1 MISAEENERLTR
13 TGRDTPMGRMM
24 RRFWLP
30 VCSAH
35 QVAEPDG
42 APLRTQLL
50 GEYLVVFRDTD
61 GKIGVLDEFCIH
73 RRASLALGRNEEG
86 GLRCL
91 LHGWKFCTDGRITET
106 PNHASP
112 NVREKIRQPAYPAI
126 EAGGMIWTY
135 IGDADKQPPFQ
146 KYGWFDAPEE
156 NYVVLRI
163 NTPVNYLQ
171 LYEGGTDSAHVGIL
185 HMNMMNPGWKDSA
198 FVDGKTD
205 QDDGKGWGT
214 GADADGPSSSKAD
227 MYMTSTVF
235 DATPDLGIED
245 TPYGF
250 QYAALRDGGPGAD
263 GSPTW
268 SVRIT
273 PVMLP
278 TGRIIPANAFQFYVF
293 EIPMQDDLTATY
305 LVFHGPD
312 KQDRQLIIDT
322 MGLADPRFWNDNDCN
337 FTASWDDRLGQDRE
351 SMAGQNW
358 SGFAGIEQE
367 DAVIAMSMTPII
379 DRTQEYLVPSDEARD
394 PPAPPPAGF
403 GRAQRGRQGPAGAG
417 DRGLFVSGG
426 DSGFGNSTIRKL
438 AGPGAGEHG
447 VGPRGER
454 AKRRSRIVFESILSA
469 NNIISVP
476 SIFIVVEASL

>member
-1 MISAEENERLTR
+1 M
-13 TGRDTPMGRMM
+13 
-24 RRFWLP
+24 
-30 VCSAH
+30 V
-35 QVAEPDG
+35 
-42 APLRTQLL
+42 
-50 GEYLVVFRDTD
+50 
-61 GKIGVLDEFCIH
+61 
-73 RRASLALGRNEEG
+73 
-86 GLRCL
+86 
-91 LHGWKFCTDGRITET
+91 
-106 PNHASP
+106 
-112 NVREKIRQPAYPAI
+112 
-126 EAGGMIWTY
+126 WTY

-379 DRTQEYLVPSDEARD
+379 DRTQEYLVPSDEAVIRLRRRLLESVALNEAGKD
-394 PPAPPPAGF
+394 PLGLKIEDYSSVAAIPDSVIPQSENWQDLAPGNMGS
-403 GRAQRGRQGPAGAG
+403 GRAG
-417 DRGLFVSGG
+417 
-426 DSGFGNSTIRKL
+426 K
-438 AGPGAGEHG
+438 GEAA
-447 VGPRGER
+447 E
-454 AKRRSRIVFESILSA
+454 
-469 NNIISVP
+469 
-476 SIFIVVEASL
+476 

>member
-1 MISAEENERLTR
+1 MLSAAENETLTR
-13 TGRDTPMGRMM
+13 TGPDMPMGRMM

-30 VCSAH
+30 VCSSH

-42 APLRTQLL
+42 DPLRTQLL
-50 GEYLVVFRDTD
+50 GQYLVVFRDTD
-61 GKIGVLDEFCIH
+61 GKLGVLDEFCVH

-91 LHGWKFCTDGRITET
+91 LHGWKFRTDGTITET

-112 NVREKIRQPAYPAI
+112 NVRDKVKQPAYPVI
-126 EAGGMIWTY
+126 EAGGMVWTY
-135 IGDADKQPPFQ
+135 IGDAEKQPPFQ
-146 KYGWFDAPEE
+146 KYGWFDAPAE

-205 QDDGKGWGT
+205 QDGGKGWGV
-214 GADADGPSSSKAD
+214 DAGEQDASLRKAESSKAG
-227 MYMTSTVF
+227 MYMSSTVF
-235 DATPDLGIED
+235 DETPDLCIED

-250 QYAALRDGGPGAD
+250 QYAALRDGGPGPD
-263 GSPTW
+263 GAATW

-293 EIPMQDDLTATY
+293 EIPMHDELTATY
-305 LVFHGPD
+305 LVFHGPHE
-312 KQDRQLIIDT
+312 QDRQLIIDT
-322 MGLADPRFWNDNDCN
+322 MGLADPRFWNDDDCN
-337 FTASWDDRLGQDRE
+337 FTASWDDRLGQNRAH
-351 SMAGQNW
+351 MKGKNW

-367 DAVIAMSMTPII
+367 DSVIAMSMMPIV
-379 DRTQEYLVPSDEARD
+379 DRTQEYLVPSDEAVIRL
-394 PPAPPPAGF
+394 
-403 GRAQRGRQGPAGAG
+403 RRR
-417 DRGLFVSGG
+417 LL
-426 DSGFGNSTIRKL
+426 DSVALNE
-438 AGPGAGEHG
+438 AGEDPLG
-447 VGPRGER
+447 LEIEDYSSVAAIPDSVIPQTENWQDLAPGNMGSGRPAKGE
-454 AKRRSRIVFESILSA
+454 AAE
-469 NNIISVP
+469 
-476 SIFIVVEASL
+476 

>member
-61 GKIGVLDEFCIH
+61 GKIGVLDEFCVH

-112 NVREKIRQPAYPAI
+112 NVREKIRQPANPAI
-126 EAGGMIWTY
+126 EAGGMVWTY

-250 QYAALRDGGPGAD
+250 QYAALRDGGQGAD

-351 SMAGQNW
+351 SIAGQNW

-379 DRTQEYLVPSDEARD
+379 DRTQEYLVPSDEAVIRLRRRLLDSVALNEAGRD
-394 PPAPPPAGF
+394 PLGLEIEDYSSVAAIPDSVIPQSENWQDLAPGNMGS
-403 GRAQRGRQGPAGAG
+403 GRAA
-417 DRGLFVSGG
+417 
-426 DSGFGNSTIRKL
+426 K
-438 AGPGAGEHG
+438 GE
-447 VGPRGER
+447 VTE
-454 AKRRSRIVFESILSA
+454 
-469 NNIISVP
+469 
-476 SIFIVVEASL
+476 

>member
-50 GEYLVVFRDTD
+50 GEYLVVFRDTE
-61 GKIGVLDEFCIH
+61 GKIGVLDEFCVH

-379 DRTQEYLVPSDEARD
+379 DRTQEYLVPSDEAVIRLRRRLLESVALNEAGKD
-394 PPAPPPAGF
+394 PLGLKIEDYSSVAAIPDSVIPQSENWQDLAPGNMGS
-403 GRAQRGRQGPAGAG
+403 GRAG
-417 DRGLFVSGG
+417 
-426 DSGFGNSTIRKL
+426 K
-438 AGPGAGEHG
+438 GEAA
-447 VGPRGER
+447 E
-454 AKRRSRIVFESILSA
+454 
-469 NNIISVP
+469 
-476 SIFIVVEASL
+476 

>member
-50 GEYLVVFRDTD
+50 GEYLVVFRDTE
-61 GKIGVLDEFCIH
+61 GKIGVLDEFCVH

-126 EAGGMIWTY
+126 EAGGMVWTY

-278 TGRIIPANAFQFYVF
+278 TGRIIPANAFQFYVL

-358 SGFAGIEQE
+358 SGFAGIEQQ

-379 DRTQEYLVPSDEARD
+379 DRTQEYLVPSDEAVIRLRRRLLESVALNEAGKD
-394 PPAPPPAGF
+394 PLGLKIEDYSSVAAIPDSVIPQSENWQDLAPGNMGS
-403 GRAQRGRQGPAGAG
+403 GRAG
-417 DRGLFVSGG
+417 
-426 DSGFGNSTIRKL
+426 K
-438 AGPGAGEHG
+438 GEAA
-447 VGPRGER
+447 E
-454 AKRRSRIVFESILSA
+454 
-469 NNIISVP
+469 
-476 SIFIVVEASL
+476 

>member
-50 GEYLVVFRDTD
+50 GEYLVVFRDTE
-61 GKIGVLDEFCIH
+61 GKIGVLDEFCVH

-351 SMAGQNW
+351 SMGGQNW

-379 DRTQEYLVPSDEARD
+379 DRTQEYLVPSDEAVIRLRRRLLESVALNEAGKD
-394 PPAPPPAGF
+394 PLGLKIEDYSSVAAIPDSVIPQSENWQDLAPGNMGS
-403 GRAQRGRQGPAGAG
+403 GRAG
-417 DRGLFVSGG
+417 
-426 DSGFGNSTIRKL
+426 K
-438 AGPGAGEHG
+438 GEAA
-447 VGPRGER
+447 E
-454 AKRRSRIVFESILSA
+454 
-469 NNIISVP
+469 
-476 SIFIVVEASL
+476 

>member
-61 GKIGVLDEFCIH
+61 GKIGVLDEFCVH

-278 TGRIIPANAFQFYVF
+278 TGRIIPANAFQFYVL

-379 DRTQEYLVPSDEARD
+379 DRTQEYLVPSDEAVIRLRRRLLESVALNEAGKD
-394 PPAPPPAGF
+394 PLGLKIEDYSSVAAIPDSVIPQSENWQDLAPGNMGS
-403 GRAQRGRQGPAGAG
+403 GRAG
-417 DRGLFVSGG
+417 
-426 DSGFGNSTIRKL
+426 K
-438 AGPGAGEHG
+438 GEAA
-447 VGPRGER
+447 E
-454 AKRRSRIVFESILSA
+454 
-469 NNIISVP
+469 
-476 SIFIVVEASL
+476 

>member
-50 GEYLVVFRDTD
+50 GEYLVVFRDTE
-61 GKIGVLDEFCIH
+61 GKIGVLDEFCVH

-278 TGRIIPANAFQFYVF
+278 TGRIIPANAFQFYVL

-379 DRTQEYLVPSDEARD
+379 DRTQEYLVPSDEAVIRLRRRLLESVALNEAGKD
-394 PPAPPPAGF
+394 PLGLKIEDYSSVAAIPDSVIPQSENWQDLAPGNMGS
-403 GRAQRGRQGPAGAG
+403 GRAG
-417 DRGLFVSGG
+417 
-426 DSGFGNSTIRKL
+426 K
-438 AGPGAGEHG
+438 GEAA
-447 VGPRGER
+447 E
-454 AKRRSRIVFESILSA
+454 
-469 NNIISVP
+469 
-476 SIFIVVEASL
+476 

>member
-61 GKIGVLDEFCIH
+61 GKIGVLDEFCVH

-278 TGRIIPANAFQFYVF
+278 TGRIIPANAFQFYVL

-379 DRTQEYLVPSDEARD
+379 DRTQEYLVPSDEAVIRLRRRLLESVALNEAGKD
-394 PPAPPPAGF
+394 PLGLKIEDYSSVAAIPDSVIPQSENWQDLAPGNM
-403 GRAQRGRQGPAGAG
+403 GSGGAG
-417 DRGLFVSGG
+417 
-426 DSGFGNSTIRKL
+426 K
-438 AGPGAGEHG
+438 GEAA
-447 VGPRGER
+447 E
-454 AKRRSRIVFESILSA
+454 
-469 NNIISVP
+469 
-476 SIFIVVEASL
+476 

>member
-1 MISAEENERLTR
+1 MLTAAENETLTR
-13 TGRDTPMGRMM
+13 IGAHTPMGRMM
-24 RRFWLP
+24 RRFWMP
-30 VCSAH
+30 VCSTH

-50 GEYLVVFRDTD
+50 GEHLVVFRDTS

-91 LHGWKFCTDGRITET
+91 LHGWKFSTDGTITET

-112 NVREKIRQPAYPAI
+112 NVRERIKQPSYPVI
-126 EAGGMIWTY
+126 EAGGMVWTY
-135 IGDADKQPPFQ
+135 IGDIEKLPPFQ
-146 KYGWFDAPEE
+146 RYGWFDAPEE
-156 NYVVLRI
+156 NYVVIRI

-198 FVDGKTD
+198 FVDGSTG
-205 QDDGKGWGT
+205 DDGGNGWGE
-214 GADADGPSSSKAD
+214 GAGDDGIRDDDNESGGSKAG
-227 MYMTSTVF
+227 MYMSSTVF

-250 QYAALRDGGPGAD
+250 HYAALREGEVATNGAE
-263 GSPTW
+263 TW

-293 EIPMQDDLTATY
+293 EIPMQDDMTATY
-305 LVFHGPD
+305 LVFHGPK

-322 MGLADPRFWNDNDCN
+322 MGLADPKFWNDNDCN
-337 FTASWDDRLGQDRE
+337 FTATWRDRLGQDRDN
-351 SMAGQNW
+351 MQGRNW

-367 DAVIAMSMTPII
+367 DAVIAMSMTPIV
-379 DRTQEYLVPSDEARD
+379 DRTKEYLVPSDEAVIRLRRRLLD
-394 PPAPPPAGF
+394 SVSLNEEGKNPLGLEIEDYSLVAAIPDSVILQTERWQDLAP
-403 GRAQRGRQGPAGAG
+403 
-417 DRGLFVSGG
+417 
-426 DSGFGNSTIRKL
+426 GNM
-438 AGPGAGEHG
+438 GPG
-447 VGPRGER
+447 
-454 AKRRSRIVFESILSA
+454 
-469 NNIISVP
+469 
-476 SIFIVVEASL
+476 

>member
-61 GKIGVLDEFCIH
+61 GKIGVLDEFCVH

-278 TGRIIPANAFQFYVF
+278 TGRIIPANAFQFYVL

-379 DRTQEYLVPSDEARD
+379 DRTQEYLVPSDEAVIRLRRRLLESVALNEAGKD
-394 PPAPPPAGF
+394 PLGLKIEDYSSVAAIPDSVIPQSENWQALAPGNMGS
-403 GRAQRGRQGPAGAG
+403 GRAG
-417 DRGLFVSGG
+417 
-426 DSGFGNSTIRKL
+426 K
-438 AGPGAGEHG
+438 GEAA
-447 VGPRGER
+447 E
-454 AKRRSRIVFESILSA
+454 
-469 NNIISVP
+469 
-476 SIFIVVEASL
+476 

>member
-1 MISAEENERLTR
+1 MLSAHENETLTR
-13 TGRDTPMGRMM
+13 IGAGTPMGRMM

-30 VCSAH
+30 ICSSH
-35 QVAEPDG
+35 QVELPDC

-50 GEYLVVFRDTD
+50 GEHLVVFRDTD
-61 GKIGVLDEFCIH
+61 GKLGVLDEFCVH
-73 RRASLALGRNEEG
+73 RLASLALGRNEEG

-91 LHGWKFCTDGRITET
+91 LHGWKFCTDGTIAET
-106 PNHASP
+106 PNHASA
-112 NVREKIRQPAYPAI
+112 NVREKVKQPAYPVV
-126 EAGGMIWTY
+126 EAGGMVWTY
-135 IGDADKQPPFQ
+135 LGDAEKQPPFQ
-146 KYGWFDAPEE
+146 KYGWFDAPQE

-171 LYEGGTDSAHVGIL
+171 LYEGGVDSAHVGVL
-185 HMNMMNPGWKDSA
+185 HMNLMNPGWKDSA

-205 QDDGKGWGT
+205 QDNGKGWGADT
-214 GADADGPSSSKAD
+214 GGNSSSSSKAG

-250 QYAALRDGGPGAD
+250 HYAALRDGGMSQD
-263 GSPTW
+263 GSANC

-293 EIPMQDDLTATY
+293 EVPMQDDLTATY

-337 FTASWDDRLGQDRE
+337 FIASWDDRLGQDRD
-351 SMAGQNW
+351 SMAGRNW

-367 DAVIAMSMTPII
+367 DAVIAMSMTPIV
-379 DRTQEYLVPSDEARD
+379 DRTQEYLVPSDEAVIRLRRRLLDSIALNEAGKD
-394 PPAPPPAGF
+394 PLGLGVENYSSVAAIPDSIIPKTADWQDLAPGNMGS
-403 GRAQRGRQGPAGAG
+403 GR
-417 DRGLFVSGG
+417 V
-426 DSGFGNSTIRKL
+426 
-438 AGPGAGEHG
+438 
-447 VGPRGER
+447 
-454 AKRRSRIVFESILSA
+454 AKT
-469 NNIISVP
+469 
-476 SIFIVVEASL
+476 EAAD

>member
-1 MISAEENERLTR
+1 MLSAAENETLTR
-13 TGRDTPMGRMM
+13 TGPDMPMGRMM

-30 VCSAH
+30 VCSSH

-42 APLRTQLL
+42 DPLRTQLL
-50 GEYLVVFRDTD
+50 GQYLVVFRDTD
-61 GKIGVLDEFCIH
+61 GKLGVLDEFCVH

-91 LHGWKFCTDGRITET
+91 LHGWKFRTDGTITET

-112 NVREKIRQPAYPAI
+112 NVRDKVKQPAYPVI
-126 EAGGMIWTY
+126 EAGGMVWTY
-135 IGDADKQPPFQ
+135 IGDAEKLPPFQ
-146 KYGWFDAPEE
+146 KYGWFDAPAE

-205 QDDGKGWGT
+205 QDGGKGWGV
-214 GADADGPSSSKAD
+214 DAGEQDASLRKAESSKAG
-227 MYMTSTVF
+227 MYMSSTVF
-235 DATPDLGIED
+235 DETPDLGIED

-250 QYAALRDGGPGAD
+250 QYAALRDGGPGPD
-263 GSPTW
+263 GAATW

-293 EIPMQDDLTATY
+293 EIPMHDELTATY
-305 LVFHGPD
+305 LVFHGPHE
-312 KQDRQLIIDT
+312 QDRQLIIDT

-337 FTASWDDRLGQDRE
+337 FTASWDDRLGQNRAH
-351 SMAGQNW
+351 MKGKNW

-367 DAVIAMSMTPII
+367 DSVIAMSMMPIV
-379 DRTQEYLVPSDEARD
+379 DRTQEYLVPSDEAVIRL
-394 PPAPPPAGF
+394 
-403 GRAQRGRQGPAGAG
+403 RRR
-417 DRGLFVSGG
+417 LL
-426 DSGFGNSTIRKL
+426 DSVALNE
-438 AGPGAGEHG
+438 AGEDPLG
-447 VGPRGER
+447 LEIEDYSSVAAIPDSVIPQTENWQDLAPGNMGSGRPAKGE
-454 AKRRSRIVFESILSA
+454 AAE
-469 NNIISVP
+469 
-476 SIFIVVEASL
+476 

>member
-13 TGRDTPMGRMM
+13 TGQDTPMGRMM

-91 LHGWKFCTDGRITET
+91 LHGWKFCTDGRIAET

-112 NVREKIRQPAYPAI
+112 NVCEKIRQPAYPAI
-126 EAGGMIWTY
+126 EAGGMVWTY
-135 IGDADKQPPFQ
+135 IGNAEKQPPFQ
-146 KYGWFDAPEE
+146 KYSWFDAPEE

-367 DAVIAMSMTPII
+367 DAVIAMSMTSII
-379 DRTQEYLVPSDEARD
+379 DRTQEYLGPSDEAVIRLRRRLLDSVALNEAGKD
-394 PPAPPPAGF
+394 PLGLKIEDYSSVAAIPDTVIPQTSNWQDLAP
-403 GRAQRGRQGPAGAG
+403 
-417 DRGLFVSGG
+417 
-426 DSGFGNSTIRKL
+426 GNMGSSLVAK
-438 AGPGAGEHG
+438 GEAA
-447 VGPRGER
+447 E
-454 AKRRSRIVFESILSA
+454 
-469 NNIISVP
+469 
-476 SIFIVVEASL
+476 

>member
-61 GKIGVLDEFCIH
+61 GKIGVLDEFCVH

-126 EAGGMIWTY
+126 EAGGMVWTY

-379 DRTQEYLVPSDEARD
+379 DRTQEYLVPSDEAVIRLRRRLLESVALNEAGKD
-394 PPAPPPAGF
+394 PLGLKIEDYSSVAAIPDSVIPQSENWQDLAPGNMGS
-403 GRAQRGRQGPAGAG
+403 GRAG
-417 DRGLFVSGG
+417 
-426 DSGFGNSTIRKL
+426 K
-438 AGPGAGEHG
+438 GEAA
-447 VGPRGER
+447 E
-454 AKRRSRIVFESILSA
+454 
-469 NNIISVP
+469 
-476 SIFIVVEASL
+476 

>member
-50 GEYLVVFRDTD
+50 GEYLVVFRDTE
-61 GKIGVLDEFCIH
+61 GKIGVLDEFCVH

-278 TGRIIPANAFQFYVF
+278 TGRIIPANAFQFYVL

-379 DRTQEYLVPSDEARD
+379 DRTQEYLVPSDEAVIRLRRRLLESVALNEAGKD
-394 PPAPPPAGF
+394 PLGLKIEDYSSVAAIPDSVIPQSENWQDLAPGNM
-403 GRAQRGRQGPAGAG
+403 GSGGAG
-417 DRGLFVSGG
+417 
-426 DSGFGNSTIRKL
+426 K
-438 AGPGAGEHG
+438 GEAA
-447 VGPRGER
+447 E
-454 AKRRSRIVFESILSA
+454 
-469 NNIISVP
+469 
-476 SIFIVVEASL
+476 

>member
-1 MISAEENERLTR
+1 MLSAEDNETLVR
-13 TGRDTPMGRMM
+13 TGADTPMGRMM

-30 VCSAH
+30 VCSAR

-50 GEYLVVFRDTD
+50 GENLVVFRDT
-61 GKIGVLDEFCIH
+61 GGNLGVLDEFCVH

-91 LHGWKFCTDGRITET
+91 LHGWKFCTDGTIAET
-106 PNHASP
+106 PNHAAP
-112 NVREKIRQPAYPAI
+112 NVRDKIKQPSYPAI
-126 EAGGMIWTY
+126 EAGGMVWTY
-135 IGDADKQPPFQ
+135 IGDAAKQPPFQ
-146 KYGWFDAPEE
+146 KYGWFDAPPE

-205 QDDGKGWGT
+205 QDDGKGWGVGAAAENGAGDGIRSKT
-214 GADADGPSSSKAD
+214 G
-227 MYMTSTVF
+227 MYMSSTVF
-235 DATPDLGIED
+235 DTTPDLGIED

-250 QYAALRDGGPGAD
+250 QYAALREDAPLAD
-263 GSPTW
+263 GAPTW

-273 PVMLP
+273 PVMFP

-293 EIPMQDDLTATY
+293 EIPMEDELTATY
-305 LVFHGPD
+305 LVFHGPY

-322 MGLADPRFWNDNDCN
+322 MGMADPRFWNDNDCN
-337 FTASWDDRLGQDRE
+337 FTASWDDRLGQDRAN
-351 SMAGQNW
+351 MDGRNW

-367 DAVIAMSMTPII
+367 DAVIAMSMTPIV
-379 DRTQEYLVPSDEARD
+379 DRTKEYLVPSDEAVIRLRRRLMESVALNEAGKD
-394 PPAPPPAGF
+394 PLGLEIEDYSSVAAIPDTVIPQTARWQDLAPGNM
-403 GRAQRGRQGPAGAG
+403 G
-417 DRGLFVSGG
+417 SGV
-426 DSGFGNSTIRKL
+426 
-438 AGPGAGEHG
+438 A
-447 VGPRGER
+447 
-454 AKRRSRIVFESILSA
+454 AKE
-469 NNIISVP
+469 
-476 SIFIVVEASL
+476 EAAE

>member
-1 MISAEENERLTR
+1 
-13 TGRDTPMGRMM
+13 
-24 RRFWLP
+24 
-30 VCSAH
+30 
-35 QVAEPDG
+35 
-42 APLRTQLL
+42 
-50 GEYLVVFRDTD
+50 
-61 GKIGVLDEFCIH
+61 
-73 RRASLALGRNEEG
+73 
-86 GLRCL
+86 
-91 LHGWKFCTDGRITET
+91 
-106 PNHASP
+106 
-112 NVREKIRQPAYPAI
+112 
-126 EAGGMIWTY
+126 
-135 IGDADKQPPFQ
+135 
-146 KYGWFDAPEE
+146 
-156 NYVVLRI
+156 
-163 NTPVNYLQ
+163 
-171 LYEGGTDSAHVGIL
+171 
-185 HMNMMNPGWKDSA
+185 
-198 FVDGKTD
+198 
-205 QDDGKGWGT
+205 
-214 GADADGPSSSKAD
+214 
-227 MYMTSTVF
+227 MTSTVF

-379 DRTQEYLVPSDEARD
+379 DRTQEYLVPSDEAVIRLRRRLLESVALNEAGKD
-394 PPAPPPAGF
+394 PLGLEIEDYSSVAAIPDSVIPQSENWQDLAPGNM
-403 GRAQRGRQGPAGAG
+403 GSGGAG
-417 DRGLFVSGG
+417 
-426 DSGFGNSTIRKL
+426 K
-438 AGPGAGEHG
+438 GEAA
-447 VGPRGER
+447 E
-454 AKRRSRIVFESILSA
+454 
-469 NNIISVP
+469 
-476 SIFIVVEASL
+476 

>member
-61 GKIGVLDEFCIH
+61 GKIGVLDEFCVH

-126 EAGGMIWTY
+126 EAGGMVWTY

-379 DRTQEYLVPSDEARD
+379 DRTQEYLVPSDEAVIRLRRRLLESVALNEAGKD
-394 PPAPPPAGF
+394 PLGLKIEDYSSVAAIPDSVIPQSENWQDLAPGNMGS
-403 GRAQRGRQGPAGAG
+403 GRAA
-417 DRGLFVSGG
+417 
-426 DSGFGNSTIRKL
+426 K
-438 AGPGAGEHG
+438 GEAA
-447 VGPRGER
+447 E
-454 AKRRSRIVFESILSA
+454 
-469 NNIISVP
+469 
-476 SIFIVVEASL
+476 

>member
-50 GEYLVVFRDTD
+50 GEYLVVFRDTE
-61 GKIGVLDEFCIH
+61 GKIGVLDEFCVH

-126 EAGGMIWTY
+126 EAGGMVWTY

-278 TGRIIPANAFQFYVF
+278 TGRIIPANAFQFYVL

-379 DRTQEYLVPSDEARD
+379 DRTQEYLVPSDEAVIRLRRRLLESVALNEAGKD
-394 PPAPPPAGF
+394 PLGLKIEDYSSVAAIPDSVIPQSENWQDLAPGNMGS
-403 GRAQRGRQGPAGAG
+403 GRAG
-417 DRGLFVSGG
+417 
-426 DSGFGNSTIRKL
+426 K
-438 AGPGAGEHG
+438 GEAA
-447 VGPRGER
+447 E
-454 AKRRSRIVFESILSA
+454 
-469 NNIISVP
+469 
-476 SIFIVVEASL
+476 

>member
-50 GEYLVVFRDTD
+50 GEYLVVFRDTE
-61 GKIGVLDEFCIH
+61 GKIGVLDEFCVH

-278 TGRIIPANAFQFYVF
+278 TGRIIPANAFQFYVL

-379 DRTQEYLVPSDEARD
+379 DRTQEYLVPSDEAVIRLRRRLLESVALNEAGKD
-394 PPAPPPAGF
+394 PLGLEIEDYSSVAAIPDSVIPQSENWQDLAPGNMGS
-403 GRAQRGRQGPAGAG
+403 GRAG
-417 DRGLFVSGG
+417 
-426 DSGFGNSTIRKL
+426 K
-438 AGPGAGEHG
+438 GEAA
-447 VGPRGER
+447 E
-454 AKRRSRIVFESILSA
+454 
-469 NNIISVP
+469 
-476 SIFIVVEASL
+476 

>member
-1 MISAEENERLTR
+1 MLSAEDNETLVR
-13 TGRDTPMGRMM
+13 TGADTPMGRMM

-50 GEYLVVFRDTD
+50 GENLVVFRDT
-61 GKIGVLDEFCIH
+61 GGNLGVLDEFCVH

-91 LHGWKFCTDGRITET
+91 LHGWKFCTDGTIAET
-106 PNHASP
+106 PNHAAP
-112 NVREKIRQPAYPAI
+112 NVREKIKQPSYPAI
-126 EAGGMIWTY
+126 EAGGMVWTY
-135 IGDADKQPPFQ
+135 IGDAAKQPPFQ
-146 KYGWFDAPEE
+146 KYGWFEAPPE

-205 QDDGKGWGT
+205 QDDGKGWGVGAAAENGAGDGIRSKT
-214 GADADGPSSSKAD
+214 G
-227 MYMTSTVF
+227 MYMSSTVF

-250 QYAALRDGGPGAD
+250 QYAALREDAPLAD
-263 GSPTW
+263 GAPAW

-273 PVMLP
+273 PVMFP

-293 EIPMQDDLTATY
+293 EIPMEDELTATY
-305 LVFHGPD
+305 LVFHGPY

-322 MGLADPRFWNDNDCN
+322 MGMADPRFWNDNDCN
-337 FTASWDDRLGQDRE
+337 FTASWDDRLGQDRAN
-351 SMAGQNW
+351 MDGRNW

-367 DAVIAMSMTPII
+367 DAVIAMSMTPIV
-379 DRTQEYLVPSDEARD
+379 DRTKEYLVPSDEAVIRLRRRLMESVALNEAGKD
-394 PPAPPPAGF
+394 PLGLEIKDYSSVAAIPDTVIPQTARWQDLAPGNM
-403 GRAQRGRQGPAGAG
+403 G
-417 DRGLFVSGG
+417 SG
-426 DSGFGNSTIRKL
+426 I
-438 AGPGAGEHG
+438 A
-447 VGPRGER
+447 
-454 AKRRSRIVFESILSA
+454 AKE
-469 NNIISVP
+469 
-476 SIFIVVEASL
+476 EAAE